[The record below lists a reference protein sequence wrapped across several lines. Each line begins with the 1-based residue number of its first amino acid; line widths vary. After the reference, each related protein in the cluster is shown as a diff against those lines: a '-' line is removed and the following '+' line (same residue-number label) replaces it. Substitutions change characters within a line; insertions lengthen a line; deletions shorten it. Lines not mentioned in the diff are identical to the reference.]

1 MKTLLKQEGRNL
13 LLLLAGALVYDI
25 GAHAFVEPAKIAP
38 GGAIGIALMINHLT
52 ELPVGMLTMAVNIP
66 LLVLAWFYLSRR
78 FAITTALAT
87 AVCSLVLDCVVA
99 PICPVYTGDRFLC
112 SLYGGVL
119 VGAGM
124 ALVFMAGMT
133 TGGSDILGYLLQKK
147 RPQMSIGRALMVV
160 DGIVLMI
167 SIYAFGDVDAA
178 LFGLINLFVSTKV
191 IDGMIYGGEASTM
204 ATVVTRE
211 PAKISERVIVDLD
224 RSATILK
231 ATGAYSGK
239 DTSVL
244 LCTVRKSQFPKLKR
258 VVYEEDPEAFLMAT
272 ETSEVLGYGFK
283 DLKEGN

>member
-1 MKTLLKQEGRNL
+1 MKTLLKREGKNL
-13 LLLLAGALVYDI
+13 ILLFIGSVIYDI

-38 GGAIGIALMINHLT
+38 GGALGIALMINHFT
-52 ELPVGMLTMAVNIP
+52 DLPVGMLTMAVNIP
-66 LLVLAWFYLSRR
+66 LLVLAWFYLSHR
-78 FAITTALAT
+78 FALTTAFAT
-87 AVCSLVLDCVVA
+87 AVCSAVLDLMVA
-99 PICPVYTGDRFLC
+99 PVCPVYSGERFMC

-147 RPQMSIGRALMVV
+147 RPQMSIGRALLVV
-160 DGIVLMI
+160 DGIILLI

-178 LFGLINLFVSTKV
+178 LFGLVNLFVATKV
-191 IDGMIYGGEASTM
+191 IDGIIYGGEASTM
-204 ATVVTRE
+204 TTVVTRE
-211 PAKISERVIVDLD
+211 PDKIAQHVIADLE
-224 RSATILK
+224 RSATLIK

-239 DTSVL
+239 DTNVL

-258 VVYEEDPEAFLMAT
+258 IVYEADPKAFMMAT

-283 DLKEGN
+283 ELKGES